1 MKPAGKILAA
11 GLLCAG
17 LVCVNYLASQLPFRA
32 DATAGGAFTL
42 SDGTRAILKKI
53 EEPVTLQL
61 YYTRDVEGL
70 PVSYKNYARRTEE
83 MLRQY
88 VRAAGGGVRLEIVH
102 PEPDTPEEER
112 AAAAGLQPQL
122 LPTGEP
128 VYLGLVAIQADQQK
142 SLPVLSPQRESLLEY
157 DVSTLIHSVQ
167 QIEKPRL
174 GLITSLPLQGRPFNP
189 MMGGRPQP
197 GQLVVSQWEQ
207 TYEIVPVE
215 SSATELPERLDA
227 LAIIHPQGLS
237 QSLQYAVDQYLL
249 ADHPVFVAVDPASA
263 HFRMQAGQQAMFGGM
278 TPNLTSD
285 LPALFK
291 AWGVD
296 YDPQQVV
303 GDPNLATPVN
313 TGRGIARMP
322 VWLSLTADQLDADSP
337 ATTQLRSLLLIEG
350 GSISVKARDGRTV
363 TPLIRATDKSGTTP
377 NYTLQFAEPNA
388 LASQLVGTG
397 EKTLAAIIT
406 GPFTSAFPDGKPKPA
421 DAEKDGEQPAD
432 PTAPDATDTAKT
444 DSLKEGRGTL
454 VVIADTDWLLDDYSV
469 RRGNFLG
476 NEFVEPLNDNLA
488 LAANLLDALAGSSDL
503 ISLRGK
509 TSSQRPFTVVQAMEV
524 KAQQRYQDQLDALE
538 QRLLQVQS
546 KLSELQSKSSE
557 NGRLVATP
565 EMQKTIDEFR
575 EQEAAMRR
583 ERRDIRRS
591 LRVEIDRLENALLA
605 ANLAF
610 PVVLVGAFGLWFR
623 SHRRRA
629 A

>member
-1 MKPAGKILAA
+1 MKPAGKLLAA

-17 LVCVNYLASQLPFRA
+17 LVCVNYLASRLPFRA

-70 PVSYKNYARRTEE
+70 PVSYKNYARRVEE

-88 VRAAGGGVRLEIVH
+88 VRAAGGGVRLELVH

-112 AAAAGLQPQL
+112 AASAGLQPQL

-157 DVSTLIHSVQ
+157 DVSTLVHSVQ

-215 SSATELPERLDA
+215 SSATELPPRLDA

-237 QSLQYAVDQYLL
+237 QALQYAVDQYLL
-249 ADHPVFVAVDPASA
+249 SDHPVFVAVDPASA

-285 LPALFK
+285 LQKLFE

-322 VWLSLTADQLDADSP
+322 VWLSLTADQLDTDSP

-350 GSISVKARDGRTV
+350 GSFNVKARDGRTV
-363 TPLIRATDKSGTTP
+363 TPLIRATEKSGVTP

-388 LASQLVGTG
+388 LASQLIGTG

-406 GPFTSAFPDGKPKPA
+406 GPFTSAFPEGKPKPDTD
-421 DAEKDGEQPAD
+421 DA
-432 PTAPDATDTAKT
+432 TAPAPGTGDT
-444 DSLKEGRGTL
+444 LKEGRGTL

-575 EQEAAMRR
+575 EQEAAMRS

-605 ANLAF
+605 ANLAL
-610 PVVLVGAFGLWFR
+610 PVVLVGTFGLWFR